1 MSIAEA
7 REQQLA
13 RVKKNLKLVVVALV
27 VLAIEK
33 IIDMVANVFTGSE
46 ICGCANTTI
55 EMLKKYCQRDS
66 SHANMT
72 YDSHSPA
79 T

>member
-13 RVKKNLKLVVVALV
+13 TVKKNLKLVVVALV

-33 IIDMVANVFTGSE
+33 IIDMVANVLTGSE
-46 ICGCANTTI
+46 ICSCANTTI
-55 EMLKKYCQRDS
+55 EMLTKYCQGGS
-66 SHANMT
+66 SHANIT
-72 YDSHSPA
+72 FDSHSPA
-79 T
+79 I